1 MDLPPAS
8 RPAFRRAV
16 LTCLVAGTIICSPL
30 TGQAARLPQFEITP
44 FGGWFLSGNI
54 TLSTSTTFPQGGTLL
69 VDNAVGYGLALT
81 LRVERDL
88 QVELS
93 YTRATSSMRYEN
105 AAGVVSDV
113 TDLATNYY
121 QIGGLYLLRG
131 KSVRPFLLYTLGAGQ
146 FDPVGDR
153 QSKWLFSMAFGFGIK
168 FYITESFGI
177 RTQARLFLP
186 IDVEGGSLYFGTGG
200 AGYAVGATVP
210 AIQSD
215 LTLGLMYTIP

>member
-1 MDLPPAS
+1 MTL
-8 RPAFRRAV
+8 
-16 LTCLVAGTIICSPL
+16 GSPL
-30 TGQAARLPQFEITP
+30 AGYAARLPKFEITP
-44 FGGWFLSGNI
+44 YGGWFLSGNI
-54 TLSTSTTFPQGGTLL
+54 ALATSTQFPQGGTLL
-69 VDNAVGYGLALT
+69 IDNAAGYGLAFT

-93 YTRATSSMRYEN
+93 FVHATSAMRLETPGSAVADLTN
-105 AAGVVSDV
+105 
-113 TDLATNYY
+113 LATTYY

-146 FDPVGDR
+146 FDPVGER
-153 QSKWLFSMAFGFGIK
+153 QSKWLFSMAFGFGVK
-168 FYITESFGI
+168 FYLSDRVGI